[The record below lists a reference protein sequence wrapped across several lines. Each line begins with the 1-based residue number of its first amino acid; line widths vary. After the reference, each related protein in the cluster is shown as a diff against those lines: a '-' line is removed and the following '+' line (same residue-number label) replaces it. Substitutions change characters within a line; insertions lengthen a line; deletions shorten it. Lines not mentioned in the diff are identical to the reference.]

1 MEFSKSQSAVPAL
14 FAMSKALVLATRP
27 KQWTKNLLI
36 FFALFFTANEAW
48 LEDPGPALSLLG
60 QAILAFG
67 LFSALSGAVYLV
79 NDILDVDH
87 DRQHP
92 RKRLRPIASGQLPVS
107 VAWLAAAGLSGAG
120 LGLSFVLEPLFGWVA
135 LAYLVL
141 MAAYSLLLKR
151 FILLDVLTIS
161 GGFILRA
168 VAGAAVLQVPVSP
181 WLYTCTGL
189 GALLIAL
196 AKRRSE
202 LALAGSAAGRQRVTL
217 DRYTKPL
224 LNQFIAI
231 VALSTLLAYTL
242 YTFTA
247 ANLPTNHAMML
258 TVPFVIYGL
267 FRFMYLVYSRN
278 LGESPEDLVTTDV
291 PLILTIVLW
300 LATAVTVLMVFGD

>member
-1 MEFSKSQSAVPAL
+1 
-14 FAMSKALVLATRP
+14 MSKALVLATRP

-48 LEDPGPALSLLG
+48 FEDPGPALDLLG
-60 QAILAFG
+60 KAILAFG

-79 NDILDVDH
+79 NDILDVDQ

-92 RKRLRPIASGQLPVS
+92 RKRLRPIASGQLSVS

-151 FILLDVLTIS
+151 LILLDVLTIS

-202 LALAGSAAGRQRVTL
+202 LALAGSDAGRQRVTL

-224 LNQFIAI
+224 LDQFIAI

-247 ANLPTNHAMML
+247 ANLPTNYAMML

-300 LATAVTVLMVFGD
+300 LTTAVTVLMVFGD